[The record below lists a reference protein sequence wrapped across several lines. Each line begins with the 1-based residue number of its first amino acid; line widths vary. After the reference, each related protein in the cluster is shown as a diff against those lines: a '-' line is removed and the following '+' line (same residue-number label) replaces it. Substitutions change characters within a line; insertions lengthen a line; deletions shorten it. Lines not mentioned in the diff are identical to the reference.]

1 MINGC
6 ILYPKQY
13 LLIYK
18 ISFLSFFSCL
28 YAIYRGY
35 YDLALVPGSVFL
47 TSINYW
53 RKPDYSW
60 RRYLDVFIVLLV
72 FTYQNIRAYNAEYM
86 YSYYTLITISV
97 FFFFF
102 GVYLFKI
109 NEWWHSVYSHCLLHL
124 FANLSNFILYSGHI
138 APLTILNFA

>member
-13 LLIYK
+13 SYIYK
-18 ISFLSFFSCL
+18 ISFLSFFSSL

-60 RRYLDVFIVLLV
+60 RRYFDVFIVLLV
-72 FTYQNIRAYNAEYM
+72 FTYQNIRAYKAEYM
-86 YSYYTLITISV
+86 YTYYTLITISV

-102 GVYLFKI
+102 GIYLFKI
-109 NEWWHSVYSHCLLHL
+109 NEWWYSVYSHCLLHF
-124 FANLSNFILYSGHI
+124 FANLSNFILYSGYI
-138 APLTILNFA
+138 APLSIV

>member
-13 LLIYK
+13 SYIYK
-18 ISFLSFFSCL
+18 ISFLSFFSSL

-60 RRYLDVFIVLLV
+60 RRYFDVFIVLLV
-72 FTYQNIRAYNAEYM
+72 FTYQNVRAYKAEYM
-86 YSYYTLITISV
+86 YTYYTLISISV

-102 GVYLFKI
+102 GIYLFKI
-109 NEWWHSVYSHCLLHL
+109 NEWWYSVYSHCLLHF

-138 APLTILNFA
+138 APLSMV

>member
-13 LLIYK
+13 SYIYK
-18 ISFLSFFSCL
+18 ISFLSFFSSL

-60 RRYLDVFIVLLV
+60 RRYFDVFIVLLV
-72 FTYQNIRAYNAEYM
+72 FTYQNIRAYKAEYM
-86 YSYYTLITISV
+86 YTYYTLITISV

-102 GVYLFKI
+102 GIYLFKI
-109 NEWWHSVYSHCLLHL
+109 NEWWYSVYSHCLLHF

-138 APLTILNFA
+138 APLFIV

>member
-13 LLIYK
+13 SYIYK
-18 ISFLSFFSCL
+18 ISFLSFFSSL

-60 RRYLDVFIVLLV
+60 RRYFDVFIVLLV
-72 FTYQNIRAYNAEYM
+72 FTYQNVRAYKAEYM
-86 YSYYTLITISV
+86 YTYYTLITISV

-102 GVYLFKI
+102 GIYLFKI
-109 NEWWHSVYSHCLLHL
+109 NEWWYSVYSHCLLHF

-138 APLTILNFA
+138 APLSMV

>member
-13 LLIYK
+13 SYIYK
-18 ISFLSFFSCL
+18 ISFLSFFSSL

-60 RRYLDVFIVLLV
+60 RRYFDVFIVLLV
-72 FTYQNIRAYNAEYM
+72 FTYQNVRAYKAEYM
-86 YSYYTLITISV
+86 YTYYTLMTISV

-102 GVYLFKI
+102 GIYLFKI
-109 NEWWHSVYSHCLLHL
+109 NEWWYSVYSHCLLHF

-138 APLTILNFA
+138 APLSMV